1 MQEILVLPTLPVACR
16 QQSRFLARAHR
27 AAVWAGLGD
36 TRLSWGSTGRA
47 GGSRNPAL
55 CSAEPG
61 TALGFLEMR
70 QMFCWV
76 FLHAASQ
83 LLGTETEAHLSSTVH
98 LYKIHGKTVIA
109 RGIFITAVT
118 GFEICKMTEEKPKI
132 AHICYHS
139 YGYGSSQQEKIKS
152 IKCISFHAR

>member
-1 MQEILVLPTLPVACR
+1 MQEILVLPTLPVAWQ
-16 QQSRFLARAHR
+16 QQSRFLARAPR

-76 FLHAASQ
+76 FLHTASQ

-98 LYKIHGKTVIA
+98 LYKIHGKNCHSQGHLHHSSYRLWDLQNDWGKTQNS
-109 RGIFITAVT
+109 THLLSLMVT
-118 GFEICKMTEEKPKI
+118 GV
-132 AHICYHS
+132 HS
-139 YGYGSSQQEKIKS
+139 RKK
-152 IKCISFHAR
+152 